1 MDRDPNNTYGTTGG
15 SSSGSGSS
23 GANPGFQ
30 NTGAD
35 YDAGGMNAG
44 SVGGTAASG
53 GTTTGREY
61 SEGGSEGSRDLGS
74 RAREVRETAKE
85 RLGQARETASEK
97 MGQARTKAHE
107 MKHTFADKLDAGA
120 EKLRSRT
127 NRGDASYATADGS
140 MSAITTNDSAASGV
154 GEKVAGGMHSTA
166 EWLRENDMDS
176 MKRGVEEQ
184 VRTNPGRSLLIAA
197 VAGYLIGKVL
207 RR

>member
-15 SSSGSGSS
+15 STGGSESS

-30 NTGAD
+30 NTGTG
-35 YDAGGMNAG
+35 YDAGGLNAG
-44 SVGGTAASG
+44 STGGNLGAG

-61 SEGGSEGSRDLGS
+61 TDGSSEGSRDLGA
-74 RAREVRETAKE
+74 RAREARETAKE

-97 MGQARTKAHE
+97 LGEARNKAHE

-120 EKLRSRT
+120 ERLRSRT

-140 MSAITTNDSAASGV
+140 MSAITTNDSASGV

-166 EWLRENDMDS
+166 DWLRQNDMES

-184 VRTNPGRSLLIAA
+184 VRTNPGRSLLVAA

>member
-1 MDRDPNNTYGTTGG
+1 MDRDPNNSFGTTG
-15 SSSGSGSS
+15 SGSGSS

-30 NTGAD
+30 NSGAG

-44 SVGGTAASG
+44 STGGNVGAG

-61 SEGGSEGSRDLGS
+61 ADGGSEGSRDLGT

-140 MSAITTNDSAASGV
+140 MSAITTNDSASGV
-154 GEKVAGGMHSTA
+154 GEKVADGMHSTA